1 MPCITPDGR
10 LSSTAKNLLQIME
23 KPMDLEEIRK
33 YFPRP
38 TYILRSMMRE
48 LIEGGLV
55 QMDNELYSIT
65 SLGSEKI
72 KTS

>member
-1 MPCITPDGR
+1 MPCITSDGR
-10 LSSTAKNLLQIME
+10 LSATAKNLLQTMD

-55 QMDNELYSIT
+55 QLDNELYSIT
-65 SLGSEKI
+65 PLGTEKI
-72 KTS
+72 SKT